1 MANFMKKVPKAPRPL
16 KPAKAISEVD
26 SIKNES
32 AEEKKVKEIKNPEQ
46 SERKE
51 KVSEKTEP
59 VVADPKTGRLEG
71 ETEEERIDRQVE
83 EMFGSEE
90 EVKEDLLGEVPWL
103 DKEKKKKFKE
113 LKGSANSEVDLN
125 KVRDEL
131 KEENT
136 EPKQEEKVLSEP
148 EPKPEPEVKPKS
160 KKKSSK
166 KKKKEEAKVEPK
178 ENKEPVDLEKAEELM
193 LDIIM
198 PCAEGWAE
206 EKEKI
211 NGMLSKIVITEE
223 LDPTSVKLLIADM
236 SKTLREIIMLS
247 TEAKVALANLKD
259 IIEEVKTVSSVGS
272 NSEERKMNAMYAI
285 KNYEYEESIVDL
297 TVLLKF
303 YRERQE
309 FYEAAVKEIEINRQM
324 LITFGSVFKL
334 ELAKAY

>member
-1 MANFMKKVPKAPRPL
+1 MANFMNKV
-16 KPAKAISEVD
+16 KPIKPIKPIKPVKPVSEVK
-26 SIKNES
+26 SPETQKI
-32 AEEKKVKEIKNPEQ
+32 AEEKIEKIKNPEQ

-51 KVSEKTEP
+51 KVSEKTKP

-90 EVKEDLLGEVPWL
+90 EVKE
-103 DKEKKKKFKE
+103 
-113 LKGSANSEVDLN
+113 
-125 KVRDEL
+125 
-131 KEENT
+131 
-136 EPKQEEKVLSEP
+136 EPKQEEETPPEP
-148 EPKPEPEVKPKS
+148 EPEPEVKPKS
-160 KKKSSK
+160 KKKSSR
-166 KKKKEEAKVEPK
+166 KKKKEEVKVEPK
-178 ENKEPVDLEKAEELM
+178 ENKESVDLEKAEELM
-193 LDIIM
+193 LDTIM
-198 PCAEGWAE
+198 PCAEGWQE

-223 LDPTSVKLLIADM
+223 LDPTSVKTLIADM

-259 IIEEVKTVSSVGS
+259 IIEEVKTVSSVGA

-303 YRERQE
+303 YRERQD
-309 FYEAAVKEIEINRQM
+309 FYEAAIKEIEINRQM

-334 ELAKAY
+334 ELGRSY

>member
-32 AEEKKVKEIKNPEQ
+32 AEGKKVKEIKNSEQ
-46 SERKE
+46 LEIKE
-51 KVSEKTEP
+51 EVSEKTEP
-59 VVADPKTGRLEG
+59 IVEDKPV
-71 ETEEERIDRQVE
+71 EEE
-83 EMFGSEE
+83 STE
-90 EVKEDLLGEVPWL
+90 EVKEEDV
-103 DKEKKKKFKE
+103 
-113 LKGSANSEVDLN
+113 
-125 KVRDEL
+125 
-131 KEENT
+131 
-136 EPKQEEKVLSEP
+136 EPKQEETPP
-148 EPKPEPEVKPKS
+148 EQEPEPEVKPKS

-178 ENKEPVDLEKAEELM
+178 ENKEPVDLEEAEELM

-206 EKEKI
+206 EKERI

-236 SKTLREIIMLS
+236 SKTLRELIMLA
-247 TEAKVALANLKD
+247 TESKVALSNLKD
-259 IIEEVKTVSSVGS
+259 LMEEIRIASSTGA
-272 NSEERKMNAMYAI
+272 NSEERKMNGMYAM
-285 KNYEYEESIVDL
+285 KNYEHEESIVDL

>member
-1 MANFMKKVPKAPRPL
+1 MANFMNKV
-16 KPAKAISEVD
+16 KPIKPIKPIKPVKPISEVK
-26 SIKNES
+26 SPETQKI
-32 AEEKKVKEIKNPEQ
+32 AEEKIEEIKNPEQ

-90 EVKEDLLGEVPWL
+90 EVKE
-103 DKEKKKKFKE
+103 
-113 LKGSANSEVDLN
+113 
-125 KVRDEL
+125 
-131 KEENT
+131 
-136 EPKQEEKVLSEP
+136 EPKQEEEAPPEP
-148 EPKPEPEVKPKS
+148 EPEPEVKPKS
-160 KKKSSK
+160 KKKSSR
-166 KKKKEEAKVEPK
+166 KKKKEEVKAEPK
-178 ENKEPVDLEKAEELM
+178 ENKESVDLEKAEELM
-193 LDIIM
+193 LDTIM

-223 LDPTSVKLLIADM
+223 LDPTSVKTLIADM
-236 SKTLREIIMLS
+236 SKTLREVIMLS

-309 FYEAAVKEIEINRQM
+309 FYDAAIKEIEINRQM

-334 ELAKAY
+334 ELGKAY

>member
-1 MANFMKKVPKAPRPL
+1 MANFMKKVPKGPRPL

-32 AEEKKVKEIKNPEQ
+32 AEGKKVKEIKNPEQ

-51 KVSEKTEP
+51 KVSKKTEP
-59 VVADPKTGRLEG
+59 VVEDKPV
-71 ETEEERIDRQVE
+71 EEE
-83 EMFGSEE
+83 STE
-90 EVKEDLLGEVPWL
+90 EVKEEDV
-103 DKEKKKKFKE
+103 
-113 LKGSANSEVDLN
+113 
-125 KVRDEL
+125 
-131 KEENT
+131 
-136 EPKQEEKVLSEP
+136 EPKQEETPPEP
-148 EPKPEPEVKPKS
+148 EPEPEVKPKS
-160 KKKSSK
+160 KKKSNK

-309 FYEAAVKEIEINRQM
+309 FYDSCMKEIEVNRQM
-324 LITFGSVFKL
+324 LITFASVFKI
-334 ELAKAY
+334 ELGRSF

>member
-32 AEEKKVKEIKNPEQ
+32 AEGKKVKEIKNSEQPEI
-46 SERKE
+46 KE
-51 KVSEKTEP
+51 EVSEKTEP
-59 VVADPKTGRLEG
+59 VVKDKPA
-71 ETEEERIDRQVE
+71 
-83 EMFGSEE
+83 E
-90 EVKEDLLGEVPWL
+90 EVNKDLLGEVPWL

-125 KVRDEL
+125 KVRDEM
-131 KEENT
+131 KEENA
-136 EPKQEEKVLSEP
+136 EPKQEEEVSSEP
-148 EPKPEPEVKPKS
+148 EPEPKPEVKPKS
-160 KKKSSK
+160 KKKSNK
-166 KKKKEEAKVEPK
+166 KKKKEEVKAK

>member
-32 AEEKKVKEIKNPEQ
+32 AEEKKVKEIKNSEQ
-46 SERKE
+46 PKIKE
-51 KVSEKTEP
+51 EVSEKTEP
-59 VVADPKTGRLEG
+59 VVKDKPA
-71 ETEEERIDRQVE
+71 
-83 EMFGSEE
+83 E
-90 EVKEDLLGEVPWL
+90 EVNKDLLGEVPWL
-103 DKEKKKKFKE
+103 DEEKKKKFKE

-125 KVRDEL
+125 KVRDEM
-131 KEENT
+131 KEENA
-136 EPKQEEKVLSEP
+136 EPKQEEEAPLKP
-148 EPKPEPEVKPKS
+148 EPEPEVKPKT

-309 FYEAAVKEIEINRQM
+309 FYDAAIKEIEINRQM

-334 ELAKAY
+334 ELGKAY

>member
-32 AEEKKVKEIKNPEQ
+32 AEGKKVKEIKNPEQ

-51 KVSEKTEP
+51 KVSEKTEL
-59 VVADPKTGRLEG
+59 VVKDKPA
-71 ETEEERIDRQVE
+71 
-83 EMFGSEE
+83 E
-90 EVKEDLLGEVPWL
+90 EVNKDLLGEVPWL
-103 DKEKKKKFKE
+103 DEEKKKKFKE

-125 KVRDEL
+125 KVRDEM
-131 KEENT
+131 KEENA
-136 EPKQEEKVLSEP
+136 ELKQEEETPPEP
-148 EPKPEPEVKPKS
+148 ESESKPEVKPKS

-166 KKKKEEAKVEPK
+166 KKKKEEVKAEPK

-309 FYEAAVKEIEINRQM
+309 FYDAAVKEIEINRQM

>member
-1 MANFMKKVPKAPRPL
+1 MANFMNKV
-16 KPAKAISEVD
+16 KPIKPIKPIKPVKPISEVK
-26 SIKNES
+26 SPETQKI
-32 AEEKKVKEIKNPEQ
+32 AEEKIEEIKNPEQ

-90 EVKEDLLGEVPWL
+90 EVKE
-103 DKEKKKKFKE
+103 
-113 LKGSANSEVDLN
+113 
-125 KVRDEL
+125 
-131 KEENT
+131 
-136 EPKQEEKVLSEP
+136 EPKQEEAPPEP
-148 EPKPEPEVKPKS
+148 EPEPEVKPKS
-160 KKKSSK
+160 KKKSSR
-166 KKKKEEAKVEPK
+166 KKKKEETKVEPK
-178 ENKEPVDLEKAEELM
+178 ENKESVDLEKAEELM
-193 LDIIM
+193 LDTIM
-198 PCAEGWAE
+198 PCAEGWQE

-223 LDPTSVKLLIADM
+223 LDPTSVKTLIADM

-247 TEAKVALANLKD
+247 TESKVALANLKD

-309 FYEAAVKEIEINRQM
+309 FYDAAIKEIEINRQM

-334 ELAKAY
+334 ELGKAY

>member
-1 MANFMKKVPKAPRPL
+1 MANFMNKV
-16 KPAKAISEVD
+16 KPIKPIKPIKPVKPISEVK
-26 SIKNES
+26 SPETQKI
-32 AEEKKVKEIKNPEQ
+32 AEEKIKEIKNPEQ

-59 VVADPKTGRLEG
+59 VIADPKTGRFEG

-83 EMFGSEE
+83 EMFGSEK
-90 EVKEDLLGEVPWL
+90 EVKE
-103 DKEKKKKFKE
+103 
-113 LKGSANSEVDLN
+113 
-125 KVRDEL
+125 
-131 KEENT
+131 
-136 EPKQEEKVLSEP
+136 EPKQEEEVPPEP
-148 EPKPEPEVKPKS
+148 EEKPEPEPEPEVKPKS
-160 KKKSSK
+160 KKKSSR
-166 KKKKEEAKVEPK
+166 KKKKEEVKAEPK
-178 ENKEPVDLEKAEELM
+178 ENKESVDLEKAEELM
-193 LDIIM
+193 LDTIM
-198 PCAEGWAE
+198 PCAEGWQD

-223 LDPTSVKLLIADM
+223 LDPTSVKTLIADM

>member
-1 MANFMKKVPKAPRPL
+1 MANFMNKVKPIKPKSI
-16 KPAKAISEVD
+16 KPIKSIKPVSEVK
-26 SIKNES
+26 SPETQKI
-32 AEEKKVKEIKNPEQ
+32 AEEKVEKIKSSDQ
-46 SERKE
+46 SEIKE

-59 VVADPKTGRLEG
+59 VMEEKPAD
-71 ETEEERIDRQVE
+71 
-83 EMFGSEE
+83 
-90 EVKEDLLGEVPWL
+90 EVNEDLLGEVPWL

-125 KVRDEL
+125 KVRDEM
-131 KEENT
+131 KEENA
-136 EPKQEEKVLSEP
+136 EPKQEEEVLSEP

-160 KKKSSK
+160 KKKSNK

>member
-32 AEEKKVKEIKNPEQ
+32 AEEKEIKEIKNSEQPEI
-46 SERKE
+46 KE
-51 KVSEKTEP
+51 KVSEKTES
-59 VVADPKTGRLEG
+59 VVKDKPA
-71 ETEEERIDRQVE
+71 
-83 EMFGSEE
+83 E
-90 EVKEDLLGEVPWL
+90 EVNKDLLGEVPWL
-103 DKEKKKKFKE
+103 DEEKKKKFKE

-125 KVRDEL
+125 KVRDEM
-131 KEENT
+131 KEENA
-136 EPKQEEKVLSEP
+136 EPKQEEETPLKP
-148 EPKPEPEVKPKS
+148 EPKSEVKPKS

-166 KKKKEEAKVEPK
+166 KKKKEEVKAK
-178 ENKEPVDLEKAEELM
+178 ENKEPVDLEEAEELM
-193 LDIIM
+193 LDTIM

-206 EKEKI
+206 EKERI
-211 NGMLSKIVITEE
+211 NGMLSRIVITEE
-223 LDPTSVKLLIADM
+223 LDPTSVKALIADM
-236 SKTLREIIMLS
+236 SAALRELIMLA
-247 TEAKVALANLKD
+247 TESKVALSNLKD
-259 IIEEVKTVSSVGS
+259 LMEEIRIASSTGA
-272 NSEERKMNAMYAI
+272 NSEERKMNGMYAM
-285 KNYEYEESIVDL
+285 KNYEHEESIVDL

>member
-32 AEEKKVKEIKNPEQ
+32 AEGKEVKEIKNSEQPEI
-46 SERKE
+46 KE
-51 KVSEKTEP
+51 EVSEKTEP
-59 VVADPKTGRLEG
+59 
-71 ETEEERIDRQVE
+71 IVE
-83 EMFGSEE
+83 DKPVEKESTE
-90 EVKEDLLGEVPWL
+90 EVKEEDV
-103 DKEKKKKFKE
+103 
-113 LKGSANSEVDLN
+113 
-125 KVRDEL
+125 
-131 KEENT
+131 
-136 EPKQEEKVLSEP
+136 EPKQEETPPEP
-148 EPKPEPEVKPKS
+148 EPEPEAKPKS

-166 KKKKEEAKVEPK
+166 KKKKVEAKVEAK
-178 ENKEPVDLEKAEELM
+178 ENKEPVDLETAEELM
-193 LDIIM
+193 LDTIM

-206 EKEKI
+206 EKERI

-223 LDPTSVKLLIADM
+223 LDPTSVKALIADM
-236 SKTLREIIMLS
+236 SAALRELIMLA
-247 TEAKVALANLKD
+247 TESKVALSNLKD
-259 IIEEVKTVSSVGS
+259 LMEEIRIASSTGA
-272 NSEERKMNAMYAI
+272 NSEERKMNGMYAM
-285 KNYEYEESIVDL
+285 KNYEHEESIVDL

>member
-59 VVADPKTGRLEG
+59 VMEEKPAD
-71 ETEEERIDRQVE
+71 
-83 EMFGSEE
+83 
-90 EVKEDLLGEVPWL
+90 EVNEDLLGEVPWL
-103 DKEKKKKFKE
+103 DEEKKKKFKE

-125 KVRDEL
+125 KVRDEM
-131 KEENT
+131 KEENA
-136 EPKQEEKVLSEP
+136 EPKQEEEVSSEPEP
-148 EPKPEPEVKPKS
+148 EPKPEVKPKT

-166 KKKKEEAKVEPK
+166 KKKKEEVKVEPK

-223 LDPTSVKLLIADM
+223 LDPTSVKTLIADM

>member
-32 AEEKKVKEIKNPEQ
+32 AEGKKVKEIKNSEQPEI
-46 SERKE
+46 KE
-51 KVSEKTEP
+51 EVSEKTEP
-59 VVADPKTGRLEG
+59 VVKDKPA
-71 ETEEERIDRQVE
+71 
-83 EMFGSEE
+83 E
-90 EVKEDLLGEVPWL
+90 EVNKDLLGEVPWL
-103 DKEKKKKFKE
+103 DEEKKKKFKE

-125 KVRDEL
+125 KVRDEM
-131 KEENT
+131 KEENA
-136 EPKQEEKVLSEP
+136 EPKQEEEVSSEP
-148 EPKPEPEVKPKS
+148 EPEPEPEVKPKS
-160 KKKSSK
+160 KKKSNK
-166 KKKKEEAKVEPK
+166 KKKKEEVKAK

-259 IIEEVKTVSSVGS
+259 IIEEVKTVSSVGA

-309 FYEAAVKEIEINRQM
+309 FYDAAIKEIEINRQM

-334 ELAKAY
+334 ELGKAY

>member
-1 MANFMKKVPKAPRPL
+1 MANFMNKV
-16 KPAKAISEVD
+16 KPIKPIKPIKPVKPVSEVK
-26 SIKNES
+26 SPETQKI
-32 AEEKKVKEIKNPEQ
+32 AEEKIEEIKNPEQ

-83 EMFGSEE
+83 EMFGSKE
-90 EVKEDLLGEVPWL
+90 EVKEE
-103 DKEKKKKFKE
+103 
-113 LKGSANSEVDLN
+113 S
-125 KVRDEL
+125 
-131 KEENT
+131 
-136 EPKQEEKVLSEP
+136 KQEEAPPEP
-148 EPKPEPEVKPKS
+148 EPEVKPEPEPEPEVKPKS
-160 KKKSSK
+160 KKKSSR
-166 KKKKEEAKVEPK
+166 KKKKEEVKVEPK
-178 ENKEPVDLEKAEELM
+178 ENKESVDLEKAEELM
-193 LDIIM
+193 LDTIM
-198 PCAEGWAE
+198 PCAEGWQD

-223 LDPTSVKLLIADM
+223 LDPTSVKTLIADM

-247 TEAKVALANLKD
+247 TESKVALANLKD
-259 IIEEVKTVSSVGS
+259 IIEEVKTVSSVGA

-309 FYEAAVKEIEINRQM
+309 FYDAAIKEIEINRQM

-334 ELAKAY
+334 ELGKAY

>member
-32 AEEKKVKEIKNPEQ
+32 AEGKKVKEIKNSEQPEI
-46 SERKE
+46 KE
-51 KVSEKTEP
+51 EVSEKTEP
-59 VVADPKTGRLEG
+59 VVEEKP
-71 ETEEERIDRQVE
+71 TEEVN
-83 EMFGSEE
+83 
-90 EVKEDLLGEVPWL
+90 KDLLGEVPWL

-125 KVRDEL
+125 KVRDEM
-131 KEENT
+131 KEENA
-136 EPKQEEKVLSEP
+136 EPKQEEKVSSEPEP
-148 EPKPEPEVKPKS
+148 EPKPEVKPKT

-309 FYEAAVKEIEINRQM
+309 FYDAAIKEIEINRQM

-334 ELAKAY
+334 ELGKAY

>member
-32 AEEKKVKEIKNPEQ
+32 AEEKKVKEIKNSEQPEI
-46 SERKE
+46 KE
-51 KVSEKTEP
+51 EVSEKTEP
-59 VVADPKTGRLEG
+59 AVKAKPA
-71 ETEEERIDRQVE
+71 
-83 EMFGSEE
+83 E
-90 EVKEDLLGEVPWL
+90 EVNKDLLGEVPWL
-103 DKEKKKKFKE
+103 DEEKKKKFKE

-125 KVRDEL
+125 KVRDKM
-131 KEENT
+131 KEENA
-136 EPKQEEKVLSEP
+136 EPKQEEEVLSEP

-160 KKKSSK
+160 KKKSNK

-309 FYEAAVKEIEINRQM
+309 FYDAAVKEIEINRQM

>member
-32 AEEKKVKEIKNPEQ
+32 AEKKKVKEIKNSEQPEI
-46 SERKE
+46 KE

-59 VVADPKTGRLEG
+59 VVEEKP
-71 ETEEERIDRQVE
+71 TEEVN
-83 EMFGSEE
+83 
-90 EVKEDLLGEVPWL
+90 KDLLGEVPWL

-125 KVRDEL
+125 KVKDEM
-131 KEENT
+131 KEENA
-136 EPKQEEKVLSEP
+136 EPKQEEEVSSEPEP
-148 EPKPEPEVKPKS
+148 EPKPEVKPKT

-166 KKKKEEAKVEPK
+166 KKKKEEVKVEPK

>member
-16 KPAKAISEVD
+16 KPVKAVSEVD

-32 AEEKKVKEIKNPEQ
+32 AEEKKVEEIKISEQPEI
-46 SERKE
+46 KE
-51 KVSEKTEP
+51 EVSEKTES
-59 VVADPKTGRLEG
+59 VVADPATGRLEG

-90 EVKEDLLGEVPWL
+90 EVKE
-103 DKEKKKKFKE
+103 
-113 LKGSANSEVDLN
+113 
-125 KVRDEL
+125 
-131 KEENT
+131 
-136 EPKQEEKVLSEP
+136 EPKQEETP
-148 EPKPEPEVKPKS
+148 PKPEPEEKPKT
-160 KKKSSK
+160 KKKSNK
-166 KKKKEEAKVEPK
+166 KKKKEEVKAK

>member
-1 MANFMKKVPKAPRPL
+1 MANFMNKV
-16 KPAKAISEVD
+16 KPIKPIKPIKPVKPISEVK
-26 SIKNES
+26 SPETQKI
-32 AEEKKVKEIKNPEQ
+32 AEEKIEEIKNPEQ

-90 EVKEDLLGEVPWL
+90 EVKE
-103 DKEKKKKFKE
+103 
-113 LKGSANSEVDLN
+113 
-125 KVRDEL
+125 
-131 KEENT
+131 
-136 EPKQEEKVLSEP
+136 EPKQEEAPPEP
-148 EPKPEPEVKPKS
+148 EPEPEPEVKPKS
-160 KKKSSK
+160 KKKSSR

-178 ENKEPVDLEKAEELM
+178 ENKESVDLEKAEELM
-193 LDIIM
+193 LDTIM
-198 PCAEGWAE
+198 PCAEGWQE

-223 LDPTSVKLLIADM
+223 LDPTSVKTLIADM

-247 TEAKVALANLKD
+247 TESKVALANLKD

-309 FYEAAVKEIEINRQM
+309 FYDAAIKEIEINRQM

-334 ELAKAY
+334 ELGKAY

>member
-1 MANFMKKVPKAPRPL
+1 MANFMNKV
-16 KPAKAISEVD
+16 KPIKPIKPIKPVKPVSEVK
-26 SIKNES
+26 SPETQKI
-32 AEEKKVKEIKNPEQ
+32 AEEKIEEIKKSEPPEI
-46 SERKE
+46 KE
-51 KVSEKTEP
+51 EVSEKTEP

-90 EVKEDLLGEVPWL
+90 EVKE
-103 DKEKKKKFKE
+103 
-113 LKGSANSEVDLN
+113 
-125 KVRDEL
+125 
-131 KEENT
+131 
-136 EPKQEEKVLSEP
+136 EPKQEEEAPPEP
-148 EPKPEPEVKPKS
+148 EPEVKPEPEQEVKPKS
-160 KKKSSK
+160 KKKSSR
-166 KKKKEEAKVEPK
+166 KKKKEEVKVEPK
-178 ENKEPVDLEKAEELM
+178 ENKESVDLEKAEELM
-193 LDIIM
+193 LDTIM
-198 PCAEGWAE
+198 PCAEGWQE

-236 SKTLREIIMLS
+236 SKTLREVIMLS
-247 TEAKVALANLKD
+247 TESKVALANLKD

-309 FYEAAVKEIEINRQM
+309 FYDSCMKEIEVNRQM
-324 LITFGSVFKL
+324 LITFASVFKI
-334 ELAKAY
+334 ELGRSF

>member
-1 MANFMKKVPKAPRPL
+1 MANFMNKV
-16 KPAKAISEVD
+16 KPIKPIKPIKPVKPISEVK
-26 SIKNES
+26 SPETQKI
-32 AEEKKVKEIKNPEQ
+32 AEEKIEEIKNPEQ

-90 EVKEDLLGEVPWL
+90 EVKE
-103 DKEKKKKFKE
+103 
-113 LKGSANSEVDLN
+113 
-125 KVRDEL
+125 
-131 KEENT
+131 
-136 EPKQEEKVLSEP
+136 EPKQEEEAPPEP
-148 EPKPEPEVKPKS
+148 EPEPEPEVKPKS
-160 KKKSSK
+160 KKKSSR

-193 LDIIM
+193 LDTIM

-223 LDPTSVKLLIADM
+223 LDPTSVKTLIADM

-309 FYEAAVKEIEINRQM
+309 FYDASIKEIEINRQM
-324 LITFGSVFKL
+324 LITFAGVFKI
-334 ELAKAY
+334 ELGKTY

>member
-32 AEEKKVKEIKNPEQ
+32 AEGKKVKEIKNSEQ
-46 SERKE
+46 PKIKE
-51 KVSEKTEP
+51 EVSEKTEP
-59 VVADPKTGRLEG
+59 VVKDKPA
-71 ETEEERIDRQVE
+71 
-83 EMFGSEE
+83 E
-90 EVKEDLLGEVPWL
+90 EVNKDLLGEVPWL
-103 DKEKKKKFKE
+103 DEEKKKKFKE

-125 KVRDEL
+125 KVRDEM
-131 KEENT
+131 KEENA
-136 EPKQEEKVLSEP
+136 EPKQEEKAPLEP
-148 EPKPEPEVKPKS
+148 EPEPEVKPKS
-160 KKKSSK
+160 KKKSNK
-166 KKKKEEAKVEPK
+166 KKKKEKVKAK

-309 FYEAAVKEIEINRQM
+309 FYDAAIKEIEINRQM

-334 ELAKAY
+334 ELGKAY

>member
-32 AEEKKVKEIKNPEQ
+32 AEEKKVKEIKNSEQPEI
-46 SERKE
+46 KE
-51 KVSEKTEP
+51 EVSEKTEP
-59 VVADPKTGRLEG
+59 VVKDKPA
-71 ETEEERIDRQVE
+71 
-83 EMFGSEE
+83 E
-90 EVKEDLLGEVPWL
+90 EVNKDLLGEVPWL
-103 DKEKKKKFKE
+103 NEEKKKKFKE

-125 KVRDEL
+125 KVRDEM
-131 KEENT
+131 KEENA
-136 EPKQEEKVLSEP
+136 EPKQEEAPPEP
-148 EPKPEPEVKPKS
+148 EPEPEVKPKS

-166 KKKKEEAKVEPK
+166 KKKKEEVKAEPK

>member
-32 AEEKKVKEIKNPEQ
+32 AEGKKVKEIKNSEQPEI
-46 SERKE
+46 KE
-51 KVSEKTEP
+51 EVSEKTES
-59 VVADPKTGRLEG
+59 VVKDKPA
-71 ETEEERIDRQVE
+71 
-83 EMFGSEE
+83 E
-90 EVKEDLLGEVPWL
+90 EVNKDLLGEVPWL
-103 DKEKKKKFKE
+103 DEEKKKKFKE

-125 KVRDEL
+125 KVRDEM
-131 KEENT
+131 KEENA
-136 EPKQEEKVLSEP
+136 EPKQEEEAPLEP

-160 KKKSSK
+160 KKKSSR
-166 KKKKEEAKVEPK
+166 KKKKEKEEVKAEPK

>member
-1 MANFMKKVPKAPRPL
+1 MANFMNKV
-16 KPAKAISEVD
+16 KPIKPIKPIKPVKPTSEVK
-26 SIKNES
+26 SPETQKI
-32 AEEKKVKEIKNPEQ
+32 AEEKIEEIKNPEQ

-90 EVKEDLLGEVPWL
+90 EVKE
-103 DKEKKKKFKE
+103 
-113 LKGSANSEVDLN
+113 
-125 KVRDEL
+125 
-131 KEENT
+131 
-136 EPKQEEKVLSEP
+136 EPKQEEAPPEP
-148 EPKPEPEVKPKS
+148 EPEPEPEVKPKS
-160 KKKSSK
+160 KKKSSR
-166 KKKKEEAKVEPK
+166 KKKKEETKTEPK
-178 ENKEPVDLEKAEELM
+178 ENKESVDLEKAEELM
-193 LDIIM
+193 LDTIM
-198 PCAEGWAE
+198 PCAEGWQE

-223 LDPTSVKLLIADM
+223 LDPTSVKTLIADM

-247 TEAKVALANLKD
+247 TESKVALANLKD
-259 IIEEVKTVSSVGS
+259 IIEEVKTVSSVGA

-309 FYEAAVKEIEINRQM
+309 FYDAAIKEIEINRQM

-334 ELAKAY
+334 ELGKAY

>member
-1 MANFMKKVPKAPRPL
+1 MANFMNKV
-16 KPAKAISEVD
+16 KPIKPIKPIKPVKPTSEVK
-26 SIKNES
+26 SPETQKI
-32 AEEKKVKEIKNPEQ
+32 AEEKIEKIKNPEQ

-83 EMFGSEE
+83 EMFGSKE
-90 EVKEDLLGEVPWL
+90 EVKE
-103 DKEKKKKFKE
+103 
-113 LKGSANSEVDLN
+113 
-125 KVRDEL
+125 
-131 KEENT
+131 
-136 EPKQEEKVLSEP
+136 EPKQEEEVPPEP
-148 EPKPEPEVKPKS
+148 EPEPEVKPKS
-160 KKKSSK
+160 KKKSSR
-166 KKKKEEAKVEPK
+166 KKKKEEVKVEPK

-193 LDIIM
+193 LDTIM
-198 PCAEGWAE
+198 PCAEGWQD

-309 FYEAAVKEIEINRQM
+309 FYDSCMKEIEVNRQM
-324 LITFGSVFKL
+324 LITFASVFKI
-334 ELAKAY
+334 ELGRSF

>member
-32 AEEKKVKEIKNPEQ
+32 AEGKKVKEIKNSEQPEI
-46 SERKE
+46 KE
-51 KVSEKTEP
+51 EVSEKTEP
-59 VVADPKTGRLEG
+59 VVKDKP
-71 ETEEERIDRQVE
+71 TEEVN
-83 EMFGSEE
+83 
-90 EVKEDLLGEVPWL
+90 KDLLGEVPWL
-103 DKEKKKKFKE
+103 DEEKKKKFKE

-125 KVRDEL
+125 KVRDEM
-131 KEENT
+131 KEENA
-136 EPKQEEKVLSEP
+136 EPKQEEEVLSEP

-160 KKKSSK
+160 KKKSNK

-236 SKTLREIIMLS
+236 SRTLREIIMLS

>member
-83 EMFGSEE
+83 EMFGLEE
-90 EVKEDLLGEVPWL
+90 EVKE
-103 DKEKKKKFKE
+103 E
-113 LKGSANSEVDLN
+113 L
-125 KVRDEL
+125 
-131 KEENT
+131 
-136 EPKQEEKVLSEP
+136 KQEEEMPPEPEP
-148 EPKPEPEVKPKS
+148 EPKPEVKPKS

-166 KKKKEEAKVEPK
+166 KKKKEEVKAKK
-178 ENKEPVDLEKAEELM
+178 NKEPVDLEEAEELM
-193 LDIIM
+193 LDTIM

-206 EKEKI
+206 EKERI

-223 LDPTSVKLLIADM
+223 LDPTSVKALIADM
-236 SKTLREIIMLS
+236 SAALRELIMLA
-247 TEAKVALANLKD
+247 TESKVALSNLKD
-259 IIEEVKTVSSVGS
+259 LMEEIRIASSTGA
-272 NSEERKMNAMYAI
+272 NSEERKMNGMYAM
-285 KNYEYEESIVDL
+285 KNYEHEESIVDL

>member
-59 VVADPKTGRLEG
+59 VMEEKPAD
-71 ETEEERIDRQVE
+71 
-83 EMFGSEE
+83 
-90 EVKEDLLGEVPWL
+90 EVNEDLLGEIPWL

-125 KVRDEL
+125 KVRDEM
-131 KEENT
+131 KEENA
-136 EPKQEEKVLSEP
+136 EPKQEEEVSSEP
-148 EPKPEPEVKPKS
+148 EPEPEPEVKPKS
-160 KKKSSK
+160 KKKSNK
-166 KKKKEEAKVEPK
+166 KKKKEEVKAEPK

-309 FYEAAVKEIEINRQM
+309 FYDAAVKEIEINRQM

>member
-32 AEEKKVKEIKNPEQ
+32 AEGKKVKEIKNSEQPEI
-46 SERKE
+46 KE
-51 KVSEKTEP
+51 EVSEKTEP
-59 VVADPKTGRLEG
+59 VVKDKPA
-71 ETEEERIDRQVE
+71 
-83 EMFGSEE
+83 E
-90 EVKEDLLGEVPWL
+90 EVNKDLLGEVPWL
-103 DKEKKKKFKE
+103 DEEKKKKFKE

-125 KVRDEL
+125 KVRDEM
-131 KEENT
+131 KEENA

-148 EPKPEPEVKPKS
+148 EPEPKPEVKPKS

-166 KKKKEEAKVEPK
+166 KKKKEEAKIEVK

>member
-59 VVADPKTGRLEG
+59 VVKDKPA
-71 ETEEERIDRQVE
+71 
-83 EMFGSEE
+83 E
-90 EVKEDLLGEVPWL
+90 EVNKDLLGEVPWL
-103 DKEKKKKFKE
+103 DEEKKKKFKE

-125 KVRDEL
+125 KVRDEM
-131 KEENT
+131 KEENA
-136 EPKQEEKVLSEP
+136 EPKQEEEVSSEP

-160 KKKSSK
+160 KKKSNK
-166 KKKKEEAKVEPK
+166 KKKKEEVKVEPK

-198 PCAEGWAE
+198 PCAEGWQD

-309 FYEAAVKEIEINRQM
+309 FYDAAVKEIEINRQM

>member
-59 VVADPKTGRLEG
+59 VMEEKPAD
-71 ETEEERIDRQVE
+71 
-83 EMFGSEE
+83 
-90 EVKEDLLGEVPWL
+90 EVNEDLLGEIPWL

-125 KVRDEL
+125 KVRDEM
-131 KEENT
+131 KEENA
-136 EPKQEEKVLSEP
+136 EPKQEEEVSSEP
-148 EPKPEPEVKPKS
+148 EPEPEPEVKPKS
-160 KKKSSK
+160 KKKSNK
-166 KKKKEEAKVEPK
+166 KKKKEEVKAK

>member
-32 AEEKKVKEIKNPEQ
+32 AEGKKVKEIKNSEQPEI
-46 SERKE
+46 KE
-51 KVSEKTEP
+51 EVSEKTEP
-59 VVADPKTGRLEG
+59 VVKDKP
-71 ETEEERIDRQVE
+71 TEEVN
-83 EMFGSEE
+83 
-90 EVKEDLLGEVPWL
+90 KDLLGEVPWL
-103 DKEKKKKFKE
+103 DEEKKKKFKE

-125 KVRDEL
+125 KVRDEM
-131 KEENT
+131 KEENA
-136 EPKQEEKVLSEP
+136 EPKQEEEVLSEP

-160 KKKSSK
+160 KKKSNK

-236 SKTLREIIMLS
+236 SRTLREIIMLS

-309 FYEAAVKEIEINRQM
+309 FYDAAVKEIEINRQM

>member
-1 MANFMKKVPKAPRPL
+1 MANFMNKV
-16 KPAKAISEVD
+16 KPIKPIKPIKPVKPVKPISEVK
-26 SIKNES
+26 SPETQKI
-32 AEEKKVKEIKNPEQ
+32 AEEKIEKIKNPEQ

-51 KVSEKTEP
+51 KVSEKAEP

-90 EVKEDLLGEVPWL
+90 KVKE
-103 DKEKKKKFKE
+103 
-113 LKGSANSEVDLN
+113 
-125 KVRDEL
+125 
-131 KEENT
+131 
-136 EPKQEEKVLSEP
+136 EPKQEEEAPPEP
-148 EPKPEPEVKPKS
+148 EPEPEVKPKS

-166 KKKKEEAKVEPK
+166 KKKKEEVKAEPK

>member
-1 MANFMKKVPKAPRPL
+1 MANFMNKV
-16 KPAKAISEVD
+16 KPIKPIKPIKPVKPISEVK
-26 SIKNES
+26 SPETQKI
-32 AEEKKVKEIKNPEQ
+32 AEEKIEEIKNPEQ

-90 EVKEDLLGEVPWL
+90 EVKE
-103 DKEKKKKFKE
+103 
-113 LKGSANSEVDLN
+113 
-125 KVRDEL
+125 
-131 KEENT
+131 
-136 EPKQEEKVLSEP
+136 EPKQEEEAPPEP
-148 EPKPEPEVKPKS
+148 EPEPEVKPKS

-166 KKKKEEAKVEPK
+166 KKKKEEVKVEPK
-178 ENKEPVDLEKAEELM
+178 ENKESVDLEKAEELM
-193 LDIIM
+193 LDTIM
-198 PCAEGWAE
+198 PCAEGWQE

-223 LDPTSVKLLIADM
+223 LDPTSVKTLIADM

>member
-32 AEEKKVKEIKNPEQ
+32 AEGKKVKEIKNSEQ
-46 SERKE
+46 PKIKE
-51 KVSEKTEP
+51 EVSEKTEP
-59 VVADPKTGRLEG
+59 VVKDKP
-71 ETEEERIDRQVE
+71 TEEVN
-83 EMFGSEE
+83 
-90 EVKEDLLGEVPWL
+90 KDLLGEVPWL
-103 DKEKKKKFKE
+103 DEEKKKKFKE

-125 KVRDEL
+125 KVRDEM
-131 KEENT
+131 KEENA
-136 EPKQEEKVLSEP
+136 EPKQEEEVLSEP

-166 KKKKEEAKVEPK
+166 KKKKEEVKAK
-178 ENKEPVDLEKAEELM
+178 ENKEPIDLEKAEELM
-193 LDIIM
+193 LDTIM
-198 PCAEGWAE
+198 PCAEGWQE

-309 FYEAAVKEIEINRQM
+309 FYDASIKEIEINRQM
-324 LITFGSVFKL
+324 LITFAGVFKI
-334 ELAKAY
+334 ELGKTY